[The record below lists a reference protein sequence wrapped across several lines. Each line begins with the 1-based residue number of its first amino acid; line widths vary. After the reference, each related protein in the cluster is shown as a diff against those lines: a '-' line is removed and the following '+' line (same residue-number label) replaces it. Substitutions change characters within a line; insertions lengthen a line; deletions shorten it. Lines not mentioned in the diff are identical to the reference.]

1 MVREG
6 GCVRID
12 NERIPSTVDGPI
24 VQHRAAVM
32 QSVFVVQQRDR
43 QRGRWTTVSGGSTH
57 TAATGLADEL
67 RLELDNLPSRP
78 QVRVV
83 STEDLA
89 VEARISGNAA
99 AILRRCPPVGYRP
112 DLG

>member
-1 MVREG
+1 
-6 GCVRID
+6 
-12 NERIPSTVDGPI
+12 
-24 VQHRAAVM
+24 M

-67 RLELDNLPSRP
+67 RLELDNLRSRAP
-78 QVRVV
+78 EVRVV